1 MITRLAYALLLL
13 VPLTSVFSAEEL
25 TDKNYDTIRDYLLP
39 KGDEEEWKKIEW
51 RATFWDGVIDAQK
64 EDKPIML
71 FTMNGHPFGCV

>member
-1 MITRLAYALLLL
+1 MIRRLAIAALLL
-13 VPLTSVFSAEEL
+13 VPLASAFSAEEL

-39 KGDEEEWKKIEW
+39 KGEEEHWKSIDW

-71 FTMNGHPFGCV
+71 FAMNGHPFGCV